1 MNVPGA
7 TPRSC
12 SICSSRALPDPL
24 LVVVTGMP
32 AAGKTTLARALSEA
46 LGLPLVTK
54 DDIKEEL
61 YDALGAGD
69 VEWSQRLG
77 KASYAL
83 IFVFCR
89 ALLARGQSMI
99 AEANFF
105 AGTDEERFTELP
117 PHRLVQVHCT
127 APLEV
132 LRARWES
139 RRDRHPGHL
148 DRERAVE
155 LRQRF
160 NESVHRPLALPG
172 ELIEVDTSEAVD
184 VEWIAQAAMASSASS
199 SSAP

>member
-1 MNVPGA
+1 
-7 TPRSC
+7 
-12 SICSSRALPDPL
+12 
-24 LVVVTGMP
+24 MP

-46 LGLPLVTK
+46 LRIPVVTK

-61 YDALGAGD
+61 YDALGVGD

-89 ALLARGQSMI
+89 ALLTRGQSVI

-105 AGTDEERFTELP
+105 AGVHEKRFAELP
-117 PHRLVQVHCT
+117 PHRLVQVHCA
-127 APLEV
+127 APFDV
-132 LRARWES
+132 LLARWET

-148 DRERAVE
+148 DRERAAE

-160 NESVHRPLALPG
+160 EEGIHRPLALAG
-172 ELIEVDTSEAVD
+172 ELIEVDTSRPVD
-184 VEWIAQAAMASSASS
+184 AERIAQLL
-199 SSAP
+199 PD